1 MKTLVTTYTFDAS
14 AKTIAFGGYVT
25 INLERVLL
33 IVNATDN
40 VIIYNFADATKGGTV
55 ATNVLTLTYDT
66 AAMDDTDK
74 LLIYYDDITATQAI
88 SASVLEARIGEIQA
102 SPTSNTV
109 LDRLKQ
115 LLTGIVLSAGTAIIG
130 KVGIDQTTPGT
141 TNGVE
146 VNAELP
152 AGTNNIGDIDVLGG
166 GVADNAADSGNPV
179 KVGGKY
185 NASTQTYADGDRC
198 DDQHDVNG
206 NKKVTMATGVAGEDL
221 ANDVLKTEQR
231 FSGSVV
237 TADSLVKSGAGFLHT
252 LTFSCNDAAPTA
264 GSIIVYDNTAESGT
278 ILYSETFDT
287 TAFRGYTVLLD
298 ISFTTG
304 LYIGFTTTNDI
315 NVTPS
320 YR

>member
-14 AKTIAFGGYVT
+14 AKTITFGDYET

-40 VIIYNFADATKGGTV
+40 VIIYNFADSTKGGTV
-55 ATNVLTLTYDT
+55 ATNVLTLIYDT
-66 AAMDDTDK
+66 AAMDDADK
-74 LLIYYDDITATQAI
+74 LLIYYDDI
-88 SASVLEARIGEIQA
+88 
-102 SPTSNTV
+102 
-109 LDRLKQ
+109 
-115 LLTGIVLSAGTAIIG
+115 
-130 KVGIDQTTPGT
+130 
-141 TNGVE
+141 
-146 VNAELP
+146 
-152 AGTNNIGDIDVLGG
+152 
-166 GVADNAADSGNPV
+166 VADNAADSGNPV

-206 NKKVTMATGVAGEDL
+206 NKKVTMATGIAGEDL

-237 TADSLVKSGAGFLHT
+237 TADSLVKSGAGFLHA

-304 LYIGFTTTNDI
+304 LYIGFTTTADI